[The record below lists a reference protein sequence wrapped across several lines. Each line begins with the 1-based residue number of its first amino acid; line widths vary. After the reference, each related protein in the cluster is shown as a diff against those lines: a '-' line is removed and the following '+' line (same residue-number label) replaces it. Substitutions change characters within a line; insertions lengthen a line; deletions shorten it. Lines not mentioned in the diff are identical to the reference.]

1 MGFLKKLAMT
11 LWFLATIFA
20 FAALVLTIFGPWTK
34 EALALFAVD
43 SYSYAVQGCVAFSL
57 IGGFVMWVRVLAR
70 RKKAQTIGLE
80 DEEGSTIAITR
91 DAIASQATY
100 IVEED
105 GSCEATK
112 VAVSAEK
119 HGMISVH
126 LTIRPH
132 ETVSA
137 VEKGRE
143 LKEELEEGLTKLCGE
158 RISSISLEF
167 LAPEEPSSLSEPE
180 SYDHLFDVPAADADA
195 DAPAEEASDSVSAS
209 EDDSSEDTAET
220 PSVEGGSVAEEDAPA
235 AADEPEVHPAAPGD
249 GVTISMKGRTPREEE
264 THE

>member
-57 IGGFVMWVRVLAR
+57 IGSFVMWVRVLAR
-70 RKKAQTIGLE
+70 RKKAQTIELE

-112 VAVSAEK
+112 VAVFAEK

-195 DAPAEEASDSVSAS
+195 PAEEASDSVSAS
-209 EDDSSEDTAET
+209 EDDSSGDTAET

-235 AADEPEVHPAAPGD
+235 AADEPEVHPAASGD

-264 THE
+264 AHE

>member
-235 AADEPEVHPAAPGD
+235 AADEPEVHPAASGD
-249 GVTISMKGRTPREEE
+249 GVAISMKGRTPREEE

>member
-43 SYSYAVQGCVAFSL
+43 SYSYAAQGCVAFSL
-57 IGGFVMWVRVLAR
+57 IGSFVMWVRVLAR
-70 RKKAQTIGLE
+70 RKKAQTIELE

-112 VAVSAEK
+112 VAVFAEK

-167 LAPEEPSSLSEPE
+167 LAPEEPSSLSKPE
-180 SYDHLFDVPAADADA
+180 SYDHLFDVPAADA

-220 PSVEGGSVAEEDAPA
+220 PSAEGGSFAEEDAPA
-235 AADEPEVHPAAPGD
+235 AADESEVHPAVSGD

-264 THE
+264 AHE

>member
-1 MGFLKKLAMT
+1 
-11 LWFLATIFA
+11 
-20 FAALVLTIFGPWTK
+20 
-34 EALALFAVD
+34 
-43 SYSYAVQGCVAFSL
+43 
-57 IGGFVMWVRVLAR
+57 
-70 RKKAQTIGLE
+70 
-80 DEEGSTIAITR
+80 
-91 DAIASQATY
+91 
-100 IVEED
+100 
-105 GSCEATK
+105 
-112 VAVSAEK
+112 
-119 HGMISVH
+119 MISVH

-195 DAPAEEASDSVSAS
+195 PAEEASDSVSAS

-220 PSVEGGSVAEEDAPA
+220 PSAEGGSVAEEDAPA
-235 AADEPEVHPAAPGD
+235 AADEPEVHPAASGD

>member
-43 SYSYAVQGCVAFSL
+43 SYSYAVQGCVTFSL

-235 AADEPEVHPAAPGD
+235 AADEPEVHPAASGD